1 MNIVGH
7 LIESDHDSAPSPA
20 EISAE
25 KGRVDSRALVALPE
39 ETPEALAMIPAQHK
53 SKRAEMAQ
61 RRIRRPFSVAE
72 VEALVQAVEKF
83 GTGR

>member
-1 MNIVGH
+1 MNIVSH

-20 EISAE
+20 EISSE
-25 KGRVDSRALVALPE
+25 KGRVDSRALVAFPE
-39 ETPEALAMIPAQHK
+39 ETPQALAMIPAHQK
-53 SKRAEMAQ
+53 SKRAELAQ
-61 RRIRRPFSVAE
+61 RRIRRPFSVDE